1 MNCAKRDIM
10 INDINS
16 EIALKKNELLK
27 KRNYLKNLS
36 TENEFLEDVVS
47 DYNNHCNYII
57 KQKHEQSDALATL
70 SDYLD
75 NISENVDTT
84 DNILN
89 ETKYDQKLLL
99 NQINIIKKEIK
110 NLTDK

>member
-1 MNCAKRDIM
+1 M
-10 INDINS
+10 
-16 EIALKKNELLK
+16 
-27 KRNYLKNLS
+27 
-36 TENEFLEDVVS
+36 ENEFLEDVIS
-47 DYNNHCNYII
+47 DYNNYCNYII
-57 KQKHEQSDALATL
+57 KQKQDQQKALVIL

-99 NQINIIKKEIK
+99 NQINIIKKEIE
-110 NLTDK
+110 NLYK

>member
-10 INDINS
+10 INNINS
-16 EIALKKNELLK
+16 EIAFKKKELCK

-36 TENEFLEDVVS
+36 TENEFLEDVVN
-47 DYNNHCNYII
+47 DYNSYYDYII
-57 KQKHEQSDALATL
+57 KQKHKQYEALAML

-110 NLTDK
+110 NLKDK